1 MVGEGSD
8 LLVVVVLVVQYGLD
22 ELLGGS
28 DIGIFVE
35 IAFCTTFVVAADNV
49 IKSNGVDSIE
59 DGLYSL

>member
-1 MVGEGSD
+1 VVEEGSD
-8 LLVVVVLVVQYGLD
+8 LLVVVVLVVPYGL
-22 ELLGGS
+22 EGLLGGS
-28 DIGIFVE
+28 GIGVFVE